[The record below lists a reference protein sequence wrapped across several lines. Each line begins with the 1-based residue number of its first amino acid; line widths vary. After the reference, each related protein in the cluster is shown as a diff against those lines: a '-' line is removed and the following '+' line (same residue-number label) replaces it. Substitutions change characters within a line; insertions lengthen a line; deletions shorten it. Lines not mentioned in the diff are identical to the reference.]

1 MVKSLGAEGRAQL
14 TVLQGGFSV
23 GHRVTFVAPR
33 TPQRGRGGSRASASA
48 SSADASAAGTLRR
61 WLEAKGCWEVSV
73 DGAGTLAL
81 QASELKLEGCAA
93 DEVAE
98 ELPLEEG
105 EVDEKTWRG
114 RQVVSN
120 PELGDLVEIFYRG
133 AWLDASIVALPEA
146 AVAKSTKARAGG
158 STGSRATGAA
168 GRSRSRSRS
177 RSPRGGVCGGSSSSS
192 SGGGGG
198 GGGSGG
204 GGGGDGLFRVVLLNE
219 CQEVSVPVSKLR
231 RKENYLQHRRRLQAC
246 AVARI
251 KLKAGT
257 PISDDD
263 VLEVLRVWSFTMNPV
278 RKNVI
283 PEGESWVFS
292 DTMGL
297 VRSRCTGKPVES
309 RLSSDYPDILRLLSA
324 WMRRKCGSK
333 FPGGF
338 PFTSVN
344 LNFGYAAKLHRDGFN
359 VGPSLLTALGDFTG
373 GALGYFPALPPL
385 RRRSVVTK
393 NCFQLID
400 GKRAHCVEEFQGER
414 FSVVFFS
421 VSSHRK
427 TGDAVRRGL
436 VRKGAVWPTQQSLA
450 KVTSLL
456 KPPRGYTQQRKA
468 SPKAAA
474 SKRPAAAEGS
484 PPAKS
489 KAGGAKKDAAEEPKP
504 APVDRYRLLKHPH
517 LALNLQIQHVYT
529 MPVLVR
535 KCKGRIQ
542 KITALRRKLMDPET
556 FEPLGPQ

>member
-1 MVKSLGAEGRAQL
+1 MARGAMVKSLGAEGRAQL

-48 SSADASAAGTLRR
+48 SSADASGAGTLRR

-81 QASELKLEGCAA
+81 KASELKLEGCAA

-105 EVDEKTWRG
+105 DVDEKTWRG

-146 AVAKSTKARAGG
+146 AVAKSTKARAG
-158 STGSRATGAA
+158 
-168 GRSRSRSRS
+168 
-177 RSPRGGVCGGSSSSS
+177 
-192 SGGGGG
+192 
-198 GGGSGG
+198 
-204 GGGGDGLFRVVLLNE
+204 LFHVVLLNE
-219 CQEVSVPVSKLR
+219 CQEVSVPVSRLR

-344 LNFGYAAKLHRDGFN
+344 LNFGYAARLHRDGFN

-373 GALGYFPALPPL
+373 GALGYFPDDDRKLGLEALPPL

-489 KAGGAKKDAAEEPKP
+489 TAGRAKKDAAEEPKP
-504 APVDRYRLLKHPH
+504 APVERYRLLKHPH